1 MNSADVGK
9 NDRRVCP
16 DYVLGLRKTFPRRTT
31 RPSRRARIQ
40 ERRSRGFSSVRGTA
54 CSTRAKY
61 SSCSFS
67 ACARV
72 AIGAPQFTDAIA
84 SSTTMKARAILAA
97 YWVKAIGVARLMS
110 SAIDALMI
118 GLERLLACAPCAV
131 RMLRSPFWTGA
142 THVVQL
148 RPIRIQQRGREPAPS
163 PSRRAEDPRSRARE
177 QHSRDIR
184 VCECTHFGPP
194 WVAASIAVLP
204 MSEMVVQS
212 RRLLHSTQV
221 GPPDVLVELTHT

>member
-1 MNSADVGK
+1 MGK
-9 NDRRVCP
+9 NVAGFCP
-16 DYVLGLRKTFPRRTT
+16 DCARIAQNVSRMAA
-31 RPSRRARIQ
+31 RPGRRARIQ
-40 ERRSRGFSSVRGTA
+40 ERRSRGLSSVKETA

-61 SSCSFS
+61 SSSSFS

-84 SSTTMKARAILAA
+84 SSTAMKARAILAA

-110 SAIDALMI
+110 SAIDSLMI

-148 RPIRIQQRGREPAPS
+148 RPVGVEQGVREGV
-163 PSRRAEDPRSRARE
+163 EQPRS
-177 QHSRDIR
+177 
-184 VCECTHFGPP
+184 
-194 WVAASIAVLP
+194 AAMEESVDL
-204 MSEMVVQS
+204 
-212 RRLLHSTQV
+212 
-221 GPPDVLVELTHT
+221 

>member
-1 MNSADVGK
+1 
-9 NDRRVCP
+9 
-16 DYVLGLRKTFPRRTT
+16 
-31 RPSRRARIQ
+31 
-40 ERRSRGFSSVRGTA
+40 
-54 CSTRAKY
+54 
-61 SSCSFS
+61 
-67 ACARV
+67 
-72 AIGAPQFTDAIA
+72 
-84 SSTTMKARAILAA
+84 
-97 YWVKAIGVARLMS
+97 
-110 SAIDALMI
+110 MI
-118 GLERLLACAPCAV
+118 GIERLLACAPCAV

-204 MSEMVVQS
+204 MSENVVQS

-221 GPPDVLVELTHT
+221 GPPDVLVEPTPYLSLLSHVPDFGGLQCLVQGLELELHGRGQTCDPRQRLISVTLQSK